1 MRLKRELWLLKENNL
16 FLGARNDRNSAI
28 SQQAPRNAV
37 HRDFPSFSLCDMCVL
52 S

>member
-37 HRDFPSFSLCDMCVL
+37 HRDFPSVCDMCVL